1 MEKINTIKEMYKEDR
16 PYEKCEKFGAGN
28 LTDTELL
35 AILIRTGTKG
45 ENSLELSRR
54 LLYGNSFHNG
64 LTGIHKWSLD
74 ELMQI
79 KGIGK
84 VKAIQLVCLSE
95 LSKRL
100 ARTSTVGKLDF
111 SSPCTIADYY
121 MEDMRHRTR
130 EVLKL
135 IFLNTRCRFIGEC
148 IVSEGTVDSALVSPR
163 ELFIEAFKRNAY
175 GIILL
180 HNHPGGDPT
189 PSREDV
195 MITRRIYEAG
205 ELLGIRLFDH
215 IVIGDNCFVSMKEKG
230 FFGK

>member
-1 MEKINTIKEMYKEDR
+1 MTAKNLPVSEQ
-16 PYEKCEKFGAGN
+16 PYEKCLKSGAAS
-28 LTDTELL
+28 LSDAELL
-35 AILIRTGTKG
+35 AVIIRCGTNGSSSTEVAKHVLSKRTGNLLG
-45 ENSLELSRR
+45 LYQMSLKELQ
-54 LLYGNSFHNG
+54 
-64 LTGIHKWSLD
+64 
-74 ELMQI
+74 EVP
-79 KGIGK
+79 GIGK

-111 SSPCTIADYY
+111 SSPRTIADYY

-130 EVLKL
+130 EILKL
-135 IFLNTRCRFIGEC
+135 IFLNTRCRLIGEC
-148 IVSEGTVDSALVSPR
+148 NVSEGTIDSALVSPR